1 MMDVSIDTSAM
12 TFQVDPEHGAK
23 RLTIVATFVV
33 GWIVGFAILNTLIP
47 GSGLNIIAVLGGFAV
62 TAAVTWAA
70 ERFLRQRWPSGR
82 TVEVHEDMIE
92 TRKAGVVQQQ
102 INGGKHV
109 NVLLWRFKIK
119 RRSRVPKGWFVVAC
133 GLEQENNYLSVYT
146 FMSPEQVNSPQIA
159 SRFKTLLGA
168 KEMQGGN
175 QDLRLAG
182 EQRRLRMAEEQ
193 RWMHGAE
200 MSNADFEAYLTQLQK
215 QFPKWMP
222 ST

>member
-1 MMDVSIDTSAM
+1 MIDASIDTTAV

-23 RLTIVATFVV
+23 RLTIVATFVC
-33 GWIVGFAILNTLIP
+33 GWILGFAILNTLIP

-62 TAAVTWAA
+62 TAAATWVA
-70 ERFLRQRWPSGR
+70 ERILRQRWPSGR
-82 TVEVHEDMIE
+82 TVEVREDIIE
-92 TRKAGVVQQQ
+92 TRKSGVVQQH
-102 INGGKHV
+102 IDGSKHV
-109 NVLLWRFKIK
+109 NVLLWRFKIR

-146 FMSPEQVNSPQIA
+146 FMSPEQVNPPQIGN
-159 SRFKTLLGA
+159 RFKTLLGV
-168 KEMQGGN
+168 KEAQGNN